1 MFVSAILI
9 NHECLALAW
18 LLSCQRQ
25 NGQNGVGL
33 VFPSHH
39 QSVQGEMWR
48 SSSSNSF
55 QRTFISG
62 CTMLTFMDP
71 ILQKHPVN
79 INRLKTI
86 LGWELFVSIWSIM
99 KLFEKCSQSPPR
111 RQGRRVRE
119 HGQRNVRLVVQQLL
133 VVQHDGQSIASL
145 QRELRRAGWFGGPRR
160 RCNAYLRCHQRGG
173 PLDHPQHLACKQSPS
188 AR

>member
-9 NHECLALAW
+9 NHEYLALAW

-86 LGWELFVSIWSIM
+86 LDWELFVSIWSIM
-99 KLFEKCSQSPPR
+99 TLFEKCSQSPLQTEEWIRFHLPEKYDSYDNVWAFPNPR
-111 RQGRRVRE
+111 RSRATFSPCSSWVFYGRWR
-119 HGQRNVRLVVQQLL
+119 
-133 VVQHDGQSIASL
+133 D
-145 QRELRRAGWFGGPRR
+145 
-160 RCNAYLRCHQRGG
+160 C
-173 PLDHPQHLACKQSPS
+173 SPFED
-188 AR
+188 